1 MDPLAIQAGQEARAV
16 RPVLALDA
24 SLTAVLREGRVVA
37 GEVLQSMDGHSV
49 LIGVGRHRVPAE
61 AQVDLSPGDRFLA
74 RVERSGQDVVLHML
88 GGGPGEESRLLLA
101 LRSVVAEDRPIG
113 ELLGDVATRLRA
125 ALASDGDGEPAFAR
139 LLRQLGTHVLEPGS
153 GAAEL
158 RDLLAR
164 SGLDYESQLLGLAGG
179 GKAAAQLH
187 QALAGLVQQV
197 VARLRALWSGQGL
210 QLSANQLETLGGR
223 LLLSLSGL
231 RPGGGTGAEAL
242 AQLAAQIEARL
253 GNGLASGASGALRQ
267 LALAA
272 LPGLVAELLGGAS
285 GDGTLEGVF
294 RALQRS
300 GDPALLADNLK
311 AQLLAAHAELP
322 EGAVRESIGRAL
334 AGLESEQLLN
344 LARGEFREGWHLS
357 IPVPDGG
364 AWTTAHLFYADP
376 EAGHAGAHADGE
388 DMHRLTVAVE
398 YSGLGPLRG
407 DLGVRDD
414 LVAMRLLVTD
424 EAVATR
430 LRAEVPVLAER
441 LDAAGRTVRISVAV
455 VPRPEAEV
463 DALSTNIRWLR
474 EHHLMDRSA

>member
-61 AQVDLSPGDRFLA
+61 AQVDLAPGDRFLA

-88 GGGPGEESRLLLA
+88 GGSTGEESRLLLA

-125 ALASDGDGEPAFAR
+125 ALAADGDGEPAFAR
-139 LLRQLGTHVLEPGS
+139 LLRQLGTHVLGPEA

-158 RDLLAR
+158 RDLIAR

-187 QALAGLVQQV
+187 QTLAGLVKQV
-197 VARLRALWSGQGL
+197 LARLRALWEGQGL
-210 QLSANQLETLGGR
+210 KLTAGQLETLGGR

-253 GNGLASGASGALRQ
+253 GNGLASGAAGALRKV
-267 LALAA
+267 ALGA
-272 LPGLVAELLGGAS
+272 LPGLVAELLGGQS
-285 GDGTLEGVF
+285 DGAELEGLF

-300 GDPALLADNLK
+300 GDPELLARNLK

-322 EGAVRESIGRAL
+322 DSSVRDAVGKAI

-357 IPVPDGG
+357 IPVPDGA
-364 AWTTAHLFYADP
+364 AWATAHLFYADP
-376 EAGHAGAHADGE
+376 EAGHGGGHADGE

-398 YSGLGPLRG
+398 YSRLGPLRG
-407 DLGVRDD
+407 ELGVRDD

-424 EAVATR
+424 DAVAAR
-430 LRAEVPVLAER
+430 LRAEVPTLVER
-441 LDAAGRTVRISVAV
+441 LGTGGRDVRVSVAV
-455 VPRPEAEV
+455 VSRPEAEV

-474 EHHLMDRSA
+474 EHHLMDKSA